1 MLVRIEWNPS
11 PKELRSF
18 GAVTLIGLGV
28 AAAVLRARHHPTA
41 SLVALAVALLF
52 GLTGLTGTRAA
63 LPFYRAWMG
72 FAWVMGNVT
81 GRVILVLTWLL
92 AVVPAGLIARATGRD
107 KLRLKRATDPGASY
121 WSDLPPAPSDPAH
134 WERLF

>member
-18 GAVTLIGLGV
+18 GAVSLVGFGV
-28 AAAVLRARHHPTA
+28 IAAVMTWRHRPTA
-41 SLVALAVALLF
+41 ALAAGAIAVVF
-52 GLTGLTGTRAA
+52 GLTGLSGTRAA

-72 FAWVMGNVT
+72 VAWVMGNIS

-92 AVVPAGLIARATGRD
+92 AVVPAGLIARASGRD
-107 KLRLKRATDPGASY
+107 RMRLKRAKGEGESY
-121 WSDLPPAPSDPAH
+121 WTDLPPAPRDPAH